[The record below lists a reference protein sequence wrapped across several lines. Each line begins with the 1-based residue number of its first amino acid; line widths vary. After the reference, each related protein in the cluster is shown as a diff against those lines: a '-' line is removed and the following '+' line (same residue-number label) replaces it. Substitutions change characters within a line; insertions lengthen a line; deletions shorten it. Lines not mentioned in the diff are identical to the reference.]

1 MLFRSPDHPGQL
13 EKFAWPVNREQA
25 LHALNVF
32 VDTRLPSFGQFQDA
46 MWTNTPLGWR
56 SLLSAALNLHLLNP
70 REVISAVEHAY
81 RNGSV
86 SLQSAEGFIRQ
97 VVGWREFIRGVY
109 WLDMPQL
116 KEANHYESKVDLPS
130 WFWTGETAMACMRD
144 TLQQTMEWGYA
155 HHIQRLMVIGNFA
168 TLAQLSPQQVSDW
181 FLAIYVDAIEWVELP
196 NTAGMALHACGSRFT
211 SKPYIASGAYIN
223 RMSNYCQG
231 CAYQPS
237 IKSGEGA
244 CPMTTLYWNFLLKHQ
259 SSLEKNPRTRLM
271 TVNLKRLSDQEKAD
285 IKAQASQ
292 VLSNLEAL

>member
-1 MLFRSPDHPGQL
+1 MTGVQTCALPIF
-13 EKFAWPVNREQA
+13 NREQA

-46 MWTNTPLGWR
+46 MWTNTPLGWH

-155 HHIQRLMVIGNFA
+155 HHIQRLMLIGNFA

-211 SKPYIASGAYIN
+211 SKPYVASGAYIS
-223 RMSNYCQG
+223 RQSNYCSS
-231 CAYQPS
+231 CKYDPTKR
-237 IKSGEGA
+237 IGEQA
-244 CPMTTLYWNFLLKHQ
+244 CPYTTLYWNFIERHEATL
-259 SSLEKNPRTRLM
+259 SSNPRTALM
-271 TVNLKRLSDQEKAD
+271 TKNLQKIEIGRAH
-285 IKAQASQ
+285 
-292 VLSNLEAL
+292 V